1 MIRFLLDE
9 GINPKVSTHA
19 DELGIDVASVHEIRR
34 VGLTDWEQLLLAA
47 DDGRVLVTRNRA
59 DSLHCTAELFRAGQ
73 RHRGVLI
80 VPWSLAN
87 ERPSAIAHALKRW
100 ANAHADAGADGFGQY
115 HVDFLSP

>member
-1 MIRFLLDE
+1 MRFLLDE

-34 VGLTDWEQLLLAA
+34 LGLTDWEQLLLAA
-47 DDGRVLVTRNRA
+47 DDGRILVTRNRA
-59 DSLHCTAELFRAGQ
+59 DSLHCSAELFRAGQ

-87 ERPSAIAHALKRW
+87 ERPAAIAHALKRW
-100 ANAHADAGADGFGQY
+100 ATAHADAGADGFGQY
-115 HVDFLSP
+115 HVDFLAP